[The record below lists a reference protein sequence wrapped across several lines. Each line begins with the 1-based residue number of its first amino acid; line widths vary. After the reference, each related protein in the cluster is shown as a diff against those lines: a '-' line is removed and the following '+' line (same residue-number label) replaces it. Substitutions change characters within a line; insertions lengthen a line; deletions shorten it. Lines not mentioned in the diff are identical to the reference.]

1 MQTQLIRTDV
11 QLNSQLFKRVK
22 LKMIDERMSYRQKDK
37 NGLGANI
44 SGRICP
50 KNTKKFKK
58 KVSFGGCN
66 LGGIR
71 GKLSRKE
78 IYEDFSGF
86 SINEV

>member
-44 SGRICP
+44 SGRIRP
-50 KNTKKFKK
+50 KKYKK
-58 KVSFGGCN
+58 
-66 LGGIR
+66 I
-71 GKLSRKE
+71 
-78 IYEDFSGF
+78 
-86 SINEV
+86 

>member
-1 MQTQLIRTDV
+1 MAL
-11 QLNSQLFKRVK
+11 
-22 LKMIDERMSYRQKDK
+22 
-37 NGLGANI
+37 GLTLVVEYAQ
-44 SGRICP
+44 

-71 GKLSRKE
+71 GKLSKKE

-86 SINEV
+86 SINEVWDLRSFSVANAMIVI